1 MTFFS
6 LLRLLM
12 ATSRLYGRFFM
23 TCAEE
28 TYLRYSMGMGGKTQ
42 GLIPVLVPSPYRR
55 VDRKV
60 RFALFVLVQL
70 VHRSAVRQSIGL
82 VDRI

>member
-1 MTFFS
+1 
-6 LLRLLM
+6 
-12 ATSRLYGRFFM
+12 M
-23 TCAEE
+23 TCVEE
-28 TYLRYSMGMGGKTQ
+28 TYLRYSMGTGGKTQ

-70 VHRSAVRQSIGL
+70 VNRSAVRQSIGL
-82 VDRI
+82 VDHI

>member
-1 MTFFS
+1 
-6 LLRLLM
+6 
-12 ATSRLYGRFFM
+12 M

-70 VHRSAVRQSIGL
+70 VHRSAVRQPIGL